1 MSETRVSDL
10 SLEAFR
16 ESIELAPEGV
26 ETPSMRLTR
35 DGWIFRVDG
44 KEVKLLGDPFSLEGE
59 KELADL
65 LGVTPAEAWKI
76 KNMAL
81 KNYWPKD
88 LNELRAMFPGIV
100 GEDLNIQLIIL
111 SLFSTKL
118 KNPESRIMGVIVESS
133 NSAGKSHLVKEILKP
148 LRPLENGQLILEFS
162 RLTGPYLE
170 RKFKDAD
177 LDGHILYI
185 QELSSNPSQLHIMLS
200 EGKLR
205 IGITERENGRFVPI
219 EYEVNGTPF
228 LIVTSVNWRWQD
240 YPDLAHRCVLINLD
254 ESASQTFRI
263 IDHHMEIESNY
274 VYKRRFE
281 EFKAGCSKLFRMLW
295 EKTPRFD
302 DVIIPF
308 LPIIVERLKTI
319 NEPDTKLRRDFRK
332 LTSLIKASAIIFWPY
347 RIMLKENAGN
357 INERLL
363 LVADFQDL
371 LNVLPLVESSFQQ
384 IITNLSEKERLILEL
399 MKEQDEW
406 TYVELAKVSKI
417 SSSTLRHRIIPNLEA
432 KGYVIVDREGRAH
445 RIMLAKSPESLNMD
459 ISDMREKA
467 LKMTQDAM
475 ALLLLSGCQI
485 AKSEISPNR
494 PLIQKKEP
502 EDLAFQQNAK
512 SPSLS
517 GENKPNSSPSTIWH
531 TGTND
536 KGGEA
541 NSSYINVSG
550 GDGLEGG

>member
-1 MSETRVSDL
+1 MSSYTGVSPL
-10 SLEAFR
+10 NLEA
-16 ESIELAPEGV
+16 
-26 ETPSMRLTR
+26 PSVRLTR
-35 DGWIFRVDG
+35 DGWVFSVNGR
-44 KEVKLLGDPFSLEGE
+44 EVKLFGDPFSLEGE

-65 LGVTPAEAWKI
+65 LGVAPTEAWKI
-76 KNMAL
+76 KSVAFQS
-81 KNYWPKD
+81 YWPQN
-88 LNELRAMFPGIV
+88 LSELRDLFPGIA
-100 GEDLNIQLIIL
+100 GEDLNVQLVIL

-118 KNPESRIMGVIVESS
+118 KDPESRIMGVIVESS

-177 LDGHILYI
+177 LDGRILYI
-185 QELSSNPSQLHIMLS
+185 QELNSNPSQLHIMLS
-200 EGKLR
+200 EGRLK

-228 LIVTSVNWRWQD
+228 LIVTSANWRWQD
-240 YPDLAHRCVLINLD
+240 YPDLAHRCILINLD
-254 ESASQTFRI
+254 EGREQTFRI
-263 IDHHMEIESNY
+263 IEHHAGIESNY
-274 VYKRRFE
+274 IYKRRFE
-281 EFKAGCSKLFRMLW
+281 EFKVGCSKLFRMLW
-295 EKTPRFD
+295 ERTPKFD

-308 LPIIVERLKTI
+308 LSIIVERLKAI

-384 IITNLSEKERLILEL
+384 ILTNLNEKERHILEL

-417 SSSTLRHRIIPNLEA
+417 SSSTLRHKIIPNLEA
-432 KGYVIVDREGRAH
+432 KGYVIVDREGRSH
-445 RIMLAKSPESLNMD
+445 KIMLAKSPENLNMNS
-459 ISDMREKA
+459 SDVREKA
-467 LKMTQDAM
+467 LKMIQDAV

-485 AKSEISPNR
+485 AKSEISPIW
-494 PLIQKKEP
+494 PLIQEKEP

-517 GENKPNSSPSTIWH
+517 SENKPNPNPSTIWH

-550 GDGLEGG
+550 GADRERI